1 MELINSFVSCF
12 MMLFSIIDILGN
24 LPIIISLKTNK
35 SIIDAK
41 KVILSSILIF
51 LVFLLSG
58 NALLKIIGIDI
69 YSFSIAG
76 SIVLFFISIEMILG
90 LEFSKSENEGT
101 QVSVVPVSFPLIAG
115 PGSLTSLI
123 SMRSHY
129 SLEVILLA
137 LISNLIIVFLAIEY
151 SDIFENIIGKS
162 GITIMKKI
170 FGIVLL
176 SFSVKILTE
185 NVHLI
190 FYIFFKN

>member
-151 SDIFENIIGKS
+151 SDILENIIGKS